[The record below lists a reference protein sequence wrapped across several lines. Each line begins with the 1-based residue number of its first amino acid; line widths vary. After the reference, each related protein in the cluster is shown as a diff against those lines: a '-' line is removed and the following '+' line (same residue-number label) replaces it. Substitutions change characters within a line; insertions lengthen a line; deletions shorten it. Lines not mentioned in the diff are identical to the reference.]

1 MLGPRM
7 SSHHIQVM
15 KFPSIKNQSTFSFIW
30 VFPFHPLHICTIS
43 LTSINLRLAL
53 PQIFLYS
60 GWNQTPSLLPATA
73 WEALIT
79 PLSYCPPT
87 PLEGEGLSSSDQS
100 CVFHTAST
108 WPPLKHTHPHTHT
121 TTTIDLLNPLTTP
134 MLECLNPISKLGPHP
149 DPVSLLDPGQE
160 TEGPQI
166 KEGEKERGG
175 REKAAEKRCN
185 RGGEMGWLTVRS
197 GTKGSKSQH
206 KPPNGS
212 SIPRLAVYSLQGNLS
227 TGTYPMPTD
236 VTDEDNNTTNYT
248 SENRG

>member
-79 PLSYCPPT
+79 PLSYCPPHPSWGGRPQQQRPKLCFSYCFHMT
-87 PLEGEGLSSSDQS
+87 PLKT
-100 CVFHTAST
+100 HTPT
-108 WPPLKHTHPHTHT
+108 HTHYHHHRPPQP
-121 TTTIDLLNPLTTP
+121 LNNSHAW
-134 MLECLNPISKLGPHP
+134 MLESNLKAGAPSRSS
-149 DPVSLLDPGQE
+149 VSPGSRPGNWGS
-160 TEGPQI
+160 TD
-166 KEGEKERGG
+166 K
-175 REKAAEKRCN
+175 
-185 RGGEMGWLTVRS
+185 RGGERERWERESRREKM
-197 GTKGSKSQH
+197 
-206 KPPNGS
+206 
-212 SIPRLAVYSLQGNLS
+212 
-227 TGTYPMPTD
+227 
-236 VTDEDNNTTNYT
+236 
-248 SENRG
+248 

>member
-121 TTTIDLLNPLTTP
+121 HYHHHRPPQPLNNSHAW
-134 MLECLNPISKLGPHP
+134 MLESNLKAGAPSRSS
-149 DPVSLLDPGQE
+149 VSPGSRPGNWGS
-160 TEGPQI
+160 TD
-166 KEGEKERGG
+166 K
-175 REKAAEKRCN
+175 
-185 RGGEMGWLTVRS
+185 RGGERERWERE
-197 GTKGSKSQH
+197 
-206 KPPNGS
+206 S
-212 SIPRLAVYSLQGNLS
+212 SREK
-227 TGTYPMPTD
+227 M
-236 VTDEDNNTTNYT
+236 
-248 SENRG
+248 